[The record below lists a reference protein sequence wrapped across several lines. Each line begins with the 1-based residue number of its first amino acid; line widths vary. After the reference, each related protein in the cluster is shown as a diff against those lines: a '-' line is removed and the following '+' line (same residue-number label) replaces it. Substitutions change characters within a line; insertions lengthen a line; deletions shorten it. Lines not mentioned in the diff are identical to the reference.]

1 MADLSLRDRIILRL
15 LAASDAKLTAADV
28 DQATSLRQD
37 LDISSLIL
45 ITLASELE
53 DELGI
58 DIDDEELGRIQT
70 IGDLFK
76 AITGVGLVS
85 CLGHDYSQVVR
96 ALQNGASGLRAMR
109 EWESLGLKSRV
120 AGAILDVEAKFERS
134 SIPRKLRP
142 VIS

>member
-1 MADLSLRDRIILRL
+1 MADLSLRDRVIQRL

-28 DQATSLRQD
+28 DDATSLRQD

-53 DELGI
+53 DELAI

-76 AITGVGLVS
+76 AIEG
-85 CLGHDYSQVVR
+85 R
-96 ALQNGASGLRAMR
+96 KRQN
-109 EWESLGLKSRV
+109 
-120 AGAILDVEAKFERS
+120 
-134 SIPRKLRP
+134 RKA
-142 VIS
+142 

>member
-58 DIDDEELGRIQT
+58 DIDDEELGHIQT

-76 AITGVGLVS
+76 AVEGKK
-85 CLGHDYSQVVR
+85 R
-96 ALQNGASGLRAMR
+96 QNP
-109 EWESLGLKSRV
+109 KV
-120 AGAILDVEAKFERS
+120 
-134 SIPRKLRP
+134 
-142 VIS
+142 

>member
-1 MADLSLRDRIILRL
+1 MADLSLRDRVIQRL

-28 DQATSLRQD
+28 DDATSLRQD

-58 DIDDEELGRIQT
+58 DIDDEDLGRIQT

-76 AITGVGLVS
+76 AIES
-85 CLGHDYSQVVR
+85 R
-96 ALQNGASGLRAMR
+96 KRQNRQA
-109 EWESLGLKSRV
+109 
-120 AGAILDVEAKFERS
+120 
-134 SIPRKLRP
+134 
-142 VIS
+142 

>member
-1 MADLSLRDRIILRL
+1 MGDLSLRDRVIQRL

-28 DQATSLRQD
+28 DDATSLRQD

-76 AITGVGLVS
+76 AIEGRKRQNR
-85 CLGHDYSQVVR
+85 QV
-96 ALQNGASGLRAMR
+96 
-109 EWESLGLKSRV
+109 
-120 AGAILDVEAKFERS
+120 
-134 SIPRKLRP
+134 
-142 VIS
+142 

>member
-1 MADLSLRDRIILRL
+1 MADVSLHDRVIQRL
-15 LAASDAKLTAADV
+15 LAASDAKLTAADI
-28 DQATSLRQD
+28 DEATSLRQD

-76 AITGVGLVS
+76 AIEG
-85 CLGHDYSQVVR
+85 R
-96 ALQNGASGLRAMR
+96 KRQN
-109 EWESLGLKSRV
+109 
-120 AGAILDVEAKFERS
+120 
-134 SIPRKLRP
+134 RKA
-142 VIS
+142 

>member
-1 MADLSLRDRIILRL
+1 MADLSLHDRVVQRL

-28 DQATSLRQD
+28 GEATSLRQD

-58 DIDDEELGRIQT
+58 DIDDEELGQIQT

-76 AITGVGLVS
+76 AIEG
-85 CLGHDYSQVVR
+85 R
-96 ALQNGASGLRAMR
+96 KRQNRQA
-109 EWESLGLKSRV
+109 
-120 AGAILDVEAKFERS
+120 
-134 SIPRKLRP
+134 
-142 VIS
+142 

>member
-1 MADLSLRDRIILRL
+1 MADLSLHDRVIQRL

-28 DQATSLRQD
+28 DEATSLRQD

-76 AITGVGLVS
+76 AIEGKK
-85 CLGHDYSQVVR
+85 R
-96 ALQNGASGLRAMR
+96 QNRQA
-109 EWESLGLKSRV
+109 
-120 AGAILDVEAKFERS
+120 
-134 SIPRKLRP
+134 
-142 VIS
+142 

>member
-1 MADLSLRDRIILRL
+1 MADLSLHDRVIQRL

-28 DQATSLRQD
+28 GEATSLRQD

-58 DIDDEELGRIQT
+58 DIDDEELGQIQT

-76 AITGVGLVS
+76 AIDG
-85 CLGHDYSQVVR
+85 R
-96 ALQNGASGLRAMR
+96 KRQNRQA
-109 EWESLGLKSRV
+109 
-120 AGAILDVEAKFERS
+120 
-134 SIPRKLRP
+134 
-142 VIS
+142 

>member
-1 MADLSLRDRIILRL
+1 MADLSLRDRVIQRL

-28 DQATSLRQD
+28 GEATSLRQD

-76 AITGVGLVS
+76 AIEG
-85 CLGHDYSQVVR
+85 R
-96 ALQNGASGLRAMR
+96 KRQNRQA
-109 EWESLGLKSRV
+109 
-120 AGAILDVEAKFERS
+120 
-134 SIPRKLRP
+134 
-142 VIS
+142 

>member
-1 MADLSLRDRIILRL
+1 MADLSLHDRVIQRL

-28 DQATSLRQD
+28 GEATSLRQD

-58 DIDDEELGRIQT
+58 DIEDEELGRIQT

-76 AITGVGLVS
+76 AIEGKK
-85 CLGHDYSQVVR
+85 R
-96 ALQNGASGLRAMR
+96 QN
-109 EWESLGLKSRV
+109 
-120 AGAILDVEAKFERS
+120 
-134 SIPRKLRP
+134 RP
-142 VIS
+142 A

>member
-1 MADLSLRDRIILRL
+1 MDKVAARETMADLSLHDRVIQRL

-28 DQATSLRQD
+28 DEATSLRQD

-58 DIDDEELGRIQT
+58 NIDDEELGRIQT

-76 AITGVGLVS
+76 AIEGKK
-85 CLGHDYSQVVR
+85 R
-96 ALQNGASGLRAMR
+96 QNRQA
-109 EWESLGLKSRV
+109 
-120 AGAILDVEAKFERS
+120 
-134 SIPRKLRP
+134 
-142 VIS
+142 

>member
-1 MADLSLRDRIILRL
+1 MGDLSLRDRVIQRL

-28 DQATSLRQD
+28 DDATSLRQD

-76 AITGVGLVS
+76 AIEGKKK
-85 CLGHDYSQVVR
+85 
-96 ALQNGASGLRAMR
+96 QNRQA
-109 EWESLGLKSRV
+109 
-120 AGAILDVEAKFERS
+120 
-134 SIPRKLRP
+134 
-142 VIS
+142 

>member
-1 MADLSLRDRIILRL
+1 MADLSLHDRVIQRL

-28 DQATSLRQD
+28 DEATSLRQD

-76 AITGVGLVS
+76 AIEG
-85 CLGHDYSQVVR
+85 
-96 ALQNGASGLRAMR
+96 
-109 EWESLGLKSRV
+109 KSRQNPNV
-120 AGAILDVEAKFERS
+120 
-134 SIPRKLRP
+134 
-142 VIS
+142 

>member
-1 MADLSLRDRIILRL
+1 MGDLSLRDRVIQRL

-28 DQATSLRQD
+28 DDATSLRQD

-58 DIDDEELGRIQT
+58 DIEDEELGRIQT

-76 AITGVGLVS
+76 AIEGKKKRNR
-85 CLGHDYSQVVR
+85 Q
-96 ALQNGASGLRAMR
+96 A
-109 EWESLGLKSRV
+109 
-120 AGAILDVEAKFERS
+120 
-134 SIPRKLRP
+134 
-142 VIS
+142 